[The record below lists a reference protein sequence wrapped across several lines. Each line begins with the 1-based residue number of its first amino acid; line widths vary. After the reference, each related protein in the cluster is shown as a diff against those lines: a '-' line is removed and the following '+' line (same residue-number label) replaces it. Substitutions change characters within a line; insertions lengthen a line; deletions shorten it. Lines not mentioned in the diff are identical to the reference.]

1 MSREFNYPTDRYLL
15 IGRVGK
21 PHGLRGEFKL
31 ICFSGQPESILS
43 YTRLV
48 LVDKNGNL
56 SGPLVTRKSR
66 VQGKNVVIA
75 LETINDRD
83 QVEAIVGVGVLVA
96 KEDLPETGE
105 NEYYWHHLEGQ
116 ELVDLEGNIIGTVA
130 SLFNNGAQDILVVS
144 AGSEE
149 VLIPVTKEIVVGEN
163 DGALIINPPP
173 GLLELNK
180 NSGN

>member
-43 YTRLV
+43 YTKLV
-48 LVDKNGNL
+48 LVDHKGNV
-56 SGPLVTRKSR
+56 SEPLATRKSR
-66 VQGKNVVIA
+66 VQGKNAVIT
-75 LETINDRD
+75 LETIDDRD
-83 QVEAIVGVGVLVA
+83 QAEAIVGAGVLVA
-96 KEDLPETGE
+96 KEDLPEARE
-105 NEYYWHHLEGQ
+105 DEYYWHHLEGQ
-116 ELVDLEGNIIGTVA
+116 ELVGIDGRVIGTVV

-144 AGSEE
+144 AGSDE
-149 VLIPVTKEIVVGEN
+149 VLIPVTKEIVVGEKG
-163 DGALIINPPP
+163 GALIIDPPP

-180 NSGN
+180 SSGK